1 MGKKVESIQIVPPK
15 TAEEKA
21 LMDVK
26 ILNFYTQIYIKSSKK

>member
-15 TAEEKA
+15 TTEEKD
-21 LMDVK
+21 LMDAK